1 MVTTHARPARSEP
14 RVFERLAE
22 DYRRRPGYPEAL
34 ADRLSELTGAGRSVV
49 DLGAGTGALAAP
61 LARRG
66 HRVWAVEPAAAMLE
80 VCRETCHGLE
90 VVHVL
95 ATAEETHLE
104 SGCAGLVV
112 LADAVHWVRPDAAGT
127 EAARLLVPDG
137 VAAVVMAE
145 PMDTPFMRG
154 LQEALRRANP
164 RARPRSP
171 GPRARQWLA
180 LAGGPDHP
188 MEERWEQEVPL
199 NPVVLAAVVR
209 SLSYA
214 APALGPEETDRLVNE
229 VRAQA
234 SALGGAVWS
243 RQLRLWWVRR
253 GRR

>member
-1 MVTTHARPARSEP
+1 MGASDSRPARSEP
-14 RVFERLAE
+14 RVFERLAG
-22 DYRRRPGYPEAL
+22 DYRARPGYPEAL
-34 ADRLSELTGAGRSVV
+34 VARLSELTGPGRSVV

-66 HRVWAVEPAAAMLE
+66 HRVWAVEPAVAMLE
-80 VCRETCHGLE
+80 LCRETCEELE

-95 ATAEETHLE
+95 ATAERTHLE
-104 SGCAGLVV
+104 SGCAGLAL
-112 LADAVHWVRPDAAGT
+112 LADAVHWVRPDAAGA

-154 LQEALRRANP
+154 VQEALRRANP

-171 GPRARQWLA
+171 VGRARQWLA
-180 LAGGPDHP
+180 LAGGTGLPT
-188 MEERWEQEVPL
+188 EEHWEQEVPL
-199 NPVVLAAVVR
+199 TPVLLGAVVR

-214 APALGPEETDRLVNE
+214 APALGPEETERLVNK

-234 SALGGAVWS
+234 AALGGAVWA

>member
-1 MVTTHARPARSEP
+1 MRAADSRPTRSEP

-22 DYRRRPGYPEAL
+22 DYRSRPGYPEAL
-34 ADRLSELTGAGRSVV
+34 VDRLSELAGAGRAVV

-80 VCRETCHGLE
+80 VCRETCQELE

-95 ATAEETHLE
+95 GTAERTHLE
-104 SGCAGLVV
+104 SGCAGLVL
-112 LADAVHWVRPDAAGT
+112 LADAVHWVPPDAAGA

-137 VAAVVMAE
+137 VAAVVIAE
-145 PMDTPFMRG
+145 PMDTPFMRDV
-154 LQEALRRANP
+154 QEALRRANP
-164 RARPRSP
+164 RARPRSAD
-171 GPRARQWLA
+171 PRARQWLA
-180 LAGGPDHP
+180 LAGGPGRP
-188 MEERWEQEVPL
+188 IEEQWKHEVPL
-199 NPVVLAAVVR
+199 TPELLAAVVR

-214 APALGPEETDRLVNE
+214 APALGPQETDRLVNE

-234 SALGGAVWS
+234 SARGGAVWS
-243 RQLRLWWVRR
+243 RQLRLWWLRR